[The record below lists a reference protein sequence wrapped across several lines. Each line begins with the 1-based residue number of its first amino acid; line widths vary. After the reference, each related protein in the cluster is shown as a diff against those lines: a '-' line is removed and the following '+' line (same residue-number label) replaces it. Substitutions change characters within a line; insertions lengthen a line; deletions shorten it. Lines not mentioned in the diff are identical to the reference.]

1 MPARRFL
8 AAATSG
14 FLFAA
19 CPAQAIAATFSTEY
33 SVRLVGIP
41 IGTAG
46 VEAKFRDGRYT
57 IAFSGRVGGLAR
69 LFSHASASAA
79 AAGETGSDRLSP
91 SEYRHQWTEDDET
104 ERARVRFRNADVIE
118 ISLERPVRHKEQDVP
133 VTEAHKRNVLDPASA
148 FLWPASAGAA
158 PETCERTLKLFN
170 GRHRFDLAFRY
181 SRTDSFQASDGSYS
195 GPAVVCAMR
204 YTPLSGYRRSK
215 ASVRFMAENRDMEV
229 WMAPTG
235 DGFVAPV
242 KIRVRTKYGRLVLE
256 ARRFAGS
263 GGDRAIPAQPG

>member
-1 MPARRFL
+1 MPARRLL
-8 AAATSG
+8 AAAASG
-14 FLFAA
+14 LLFAA
-19 CPAQAIAATFSTEY
+19 CPAEAAAASFSTEY

-46 VEAKFRDGRYT
+46 VDAEFSDGRYA
-57 IAFSGRVGGLAR
+57 ISFAGRVGGLAR

-79 AAGETGSDRLSP
+79 AAGETGDDGLWP

-104 ERARVRFRNADVIE
+104 ERARVRFRNADVTE

-133 VTEAHKRNVLDPASA
+133 VTQEHKRNVLDPASA
-148 FLWPASAGAA
+148 FLWPATAGAA
-158 PETCERTLKLFN
+158 PETCERTLRLFN
-170 GRHRFDLAFRY
+170 GRHRFDLVFRY
-181 SRTDSFQASDGSYS
+181 SRTEIFRASDGSYS

-229 WMAPTG
+229 WMAPAA

-256 ARRFAGS
+256 ARRFAAS
-263 GGDRAIPAQPG
+263 NSKRAVPAQGG

>member
-1 MPARRFL
+1 MPTRRL
-8 AAATSG
+8 IVAAAAG
-14 FLFAA
+14 LLFAA
-19 CPAQAIAATFSTEY
+19 CPAQAVAASFSTEY

-41 IGTAG
+41 IGTASLDA
-46 VEAKFRDGRYT
+46 EFSDGRYT
-57 IAFSGRVGGLAR
+57 IAFAGRVGGLAR

-79 AAGETGSDRLSP
+79 AAGETGGDRLSP
-91 SEYRHQWTEDDET
+91 SEYRHEWTEDDET
-104 ERARVRFRNADVIE
+104 ESARVRFSNAEVTE

-148 FLWPASAGAA
+148 FLWHAPAGAA
-158 PETCERTLKLFN
+158 PETCERTLNIFN

-181 SRTDSFQASDGSYS
+181 SRTESFQASDGSYS
-195 GPAVVCAMR
+195 GPAIVCAMR

-263 GGDRAIPAQPG
+263 DSDRAIPAQRG

>member
-1 MPARRFL
+1 MPTCRFL
-8 AAATSG
+8 VAAACG
-14 FLFAA
+14 FFLAA
-19 CPAQAIAATFSTEY
+19 CPAQAVAATFSTEY
-33 SVRLVGIP
+33 SVRLVGIL

-46 VEAKFRDGRYT
+46 LEADIRDGRYT
-57 IAFSGRVGGLAR
+57 IVFAGRVGGLAR

-79 AAGETGSDRLSP
+79 AAGETGVDHLRP
-91 SEYRHQWTEDDET
+91 SEYRHEWTEDDET
-104 ERARVRFRNADVIE
+104 ESARVRFRNSNVTE

-158 PETCERTLKLFN
+158 PETCERTLNLFN

-181 SRTDSFQASDGSYS
+181 SRTEVFQTSDGSYS
-195 GPAVVCAMR
+195 GPAIVCAMR

-229 WMAPTG
+229 WMAPAG
-235 DGFVAPV
+235 DGFMAPV

-263 GGDRAIPAQPG
+263 GSDRAIPAQPG